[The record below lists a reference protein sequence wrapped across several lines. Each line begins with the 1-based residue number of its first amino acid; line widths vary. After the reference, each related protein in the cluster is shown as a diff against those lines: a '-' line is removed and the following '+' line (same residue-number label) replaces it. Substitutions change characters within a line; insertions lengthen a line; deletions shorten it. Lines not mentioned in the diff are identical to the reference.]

1 MVVCGPIIT
10 LFGGFNK
17 ESLNDIYQIDI
28 RTAKWGPIEVK
39 SNRPLQRYGH
49 SACYYN
55 GKLIIYGGEYKYNPE
70 VRMRD
75 TLCDLWAFDFKK
87 NDFKQ
92 INPGNK
98 LICEPRKNHIM
109 ALVGFNLLI

>member
-1 MVVCGPIIT
+1 
-10 LFGGFNK
+10 
-17 ESLNDIYQIDI
+17 
-28 RTAKWGPIEVK
+28 
-39 SNRPLQRYGH
+39 
-49 SACYYN
+49 
-55 GKLIIYGGEYKYNPE
+55 
-70 VRMRD
+70 MRD
-75 TLCDLWAFDFKK
+75 TLCDLWAYDFKK